1 MASFNRPACMKTLV
15 TLQLMLLFLRLDLTK
30 EVSFVNNI
38 ATTKGG
44 THAAAQKSD
53 MLGIWPSWPSR
64 DMSGCPRRGSTRR
77 GSRDLQDSLPEMLDL
92 RVSRCC

>member
-1 MASFNRPACMKTLV
+1 MKTLV
-15 TLQLMLLFLRLDLTK
+15 TLQLMLLFVGLDLTK

-53 MLGIWPSWPSR
+53 MLGI
-64 DMSGCPRRGSTRR
+64 
-77 GSRDLQDSLPEMLDL
+77 
-92 RVSRCC
+92 